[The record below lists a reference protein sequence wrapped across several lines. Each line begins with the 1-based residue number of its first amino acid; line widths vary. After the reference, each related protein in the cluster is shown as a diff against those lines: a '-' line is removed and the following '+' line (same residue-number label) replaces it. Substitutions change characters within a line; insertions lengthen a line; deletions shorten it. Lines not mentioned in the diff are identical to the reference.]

1 MYVFQL
7 QRWFKYATSLFGEGS
22 LYGQF
27 TQPQQLQNES
37 SPDFM
42 VQVVFIFFEDSMKL
56 LNDLSRT
63 LDQWHVDF
71 KRVDSYVHQ

>member
-1 MYVFQL
+1 MT
-7 QRWFKYATSLFGEGS
+7 QRQKRVGVSVAEMGS

-37 SPDFM
+37 CPDFM
-42 VQVVFIFFEDSMKL
+42 VEVVFLFFEDSMKL

-63 LDQWHVDF
+63 LDQ
-71 KRVDSYVHQ
+71 